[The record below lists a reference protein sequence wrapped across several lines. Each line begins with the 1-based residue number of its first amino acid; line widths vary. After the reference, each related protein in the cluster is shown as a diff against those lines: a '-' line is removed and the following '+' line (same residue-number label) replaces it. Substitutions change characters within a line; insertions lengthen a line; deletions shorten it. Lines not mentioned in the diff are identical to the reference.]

1 MNPQAGIIQQAQAT
15 IERAKVVRAA
25 LAQHTTTS
33 DAYRQL
39 DNSIWTAEHTIT
51 ALLDLRATAPDD
63 LAAALRHLT
72 AAIPRAEHEL
82 QQYGQL
88 P

>member
-1 MNPQAGIIQQAQAT
+1 MSPNAGIIQQAQAT

-63 LAAALRHLT
+63 LAAALRHL
-72 AAIPRAEHEL
+72 ANAIAHAEHEL
-82 QQYGQL
+82 GQSGQH

>member
-1 MNPQAGIIQQAQAT
+1 MSPNAGIIQQAQAT
-15 IERAKVVRAA
+15 IARATVVRAA

-39 DNSIWTAEHTIT
+39 DNCIWTAENTVK
-51 ALLDLRATAPDD
+51 ALDLRATAPDD
-63 LAAALRHLT
+63 LAAALRHLS

-82 QQYGQL
+82 QQYGQH

>member
-1 MNPQAGIIQQAQAT
+1 MSPNAGIIQQAQAT
-15 IERAKVVRAA
+15 IARATVVRAA

-39 DNSIWTAEHTIT
+39 DNSIWTAENTVK
-51 ALLDLRATAPDD
+51 ALLDLRATTPDD
-63 LAAALRHLT
+63 LAAALRHLS
-72 AAIPRAEHEL
+72 AAIPHAEHEL
-82 QQYGQL
+82 QQYGQH